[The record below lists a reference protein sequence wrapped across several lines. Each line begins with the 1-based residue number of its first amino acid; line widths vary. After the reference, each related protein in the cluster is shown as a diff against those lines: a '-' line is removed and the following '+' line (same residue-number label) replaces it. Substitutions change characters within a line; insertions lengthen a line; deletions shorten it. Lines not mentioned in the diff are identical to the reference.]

1 MSVNNELCSFSE
13 KYLSLVKH
21 RYDTMTIGAFE
32 EWMKE
37 TFEKVDTKMLAELE
51 ERLSFRGVSSSSETR
66 DVKIPSMART
76 IISSAEAAPT
86 IDSLFIGRSDLRLQM
101 EQKFAE
107 DIVALTVF
115 NRFENNGKGSWVNF
129 DSNGNFGLSVG
140 NENIW
145 KYKCELIDAMY
156 NEMRNAGFVQEDPVY
171 PHPEDSALEYD
182 GKIQSALRTYR
193 DFLSSH
199 ENAGDAY
206 TEFAILQNFDKLL
219 QSKTPFVTFNQK
231 LNFDFADKYNY
242 RGPNVE
248 HYTGFTSS
256 EFATIENQDSD
267 LAKILLSV
275 IPEVDAN
282 GKEIESSFIGL
293 SGFNSAMTTL
303 KRAILFS
310 TDIFSDE
317 AKQTYYDGLNIDL
330 HTLIDEYI
338 NQLSNPTNKIPPDHR
353 TFLLSKLRGIQKFI
367 YSTDIEPVLKN
378 MFTQMFFKTES
389 VSYRAYTFDNDL
401 QSFRGNNLRSNIIN
415 TQRYQLEDAIRG
427 AVYLLK
433 TNIDRAFKLKEK
445 YNIVVD
451 DKGIHLSSIR
461 DTMNISF
468 TNKNGKLSFSIDN
481 RTNAFSQQ
489 FVENLISDIL
499 SVIIPDTYM
508 RVGVQLSG
516 NTFQLMDDFVTP
528 LGLTL
533 IAAFGPKS
541 NTVIQY
547 NKGDIINLRQYI
559 EDLKK
564 PAEKFSVIYGS
575 ETKNVVKSPSGNNLP
590 TYQLTNMSYN
600 TQSLLEDCRHFV
612 KKNDWDQDPYESNVL
627 VRVKDLLM
635 APQVRNEI
643 RIGDKLKNPSQ
654 LTIKELLH
662 VSVLYDFYEQLN
674 SDDVIYLQNAT
685 FADKNTHF
693 LVGYN
698 LNAKIGNVTLRDL
711 LVGTTTNKGILK
723 GGSSKPV
730 LDLARASRHE
740 RLTRIVNNVLN
751 DYKKVCLADINGHK
765 ILNPN
770 KFRCSVDGFGFNT
783 LEQLDIFLHYGQI
796 NVAKEWE
803 PEKWEQITVENM
815 TSAFYDAGLTFD
827 EEFDGYTP
835 KNKSLGKLRVNETM
849 MNFYNTYRDP
859 AKFEAR
865 INKARRSFIN
875 NIKENKLEWN
885 RYDSGTMSKIWA
897 DYQWLGKE
905 WFDINSGNM
914 KLFIGDTLHPILEA
928 YFVAD
933 LFLSNE
939 YNDLT
944 IGEVFAHPNKNKRLS
959 NIPQNNF
966 SWARYNKN
974 NYEVSSKGDSRFSA
988 RYATFKP
995 GTVLFGHDVGGRTVE
1010 SVYQHGVKQNDW
1022 VTDNNNKTG
1031 APKSNEIIKGNTE
1044 EDSYRDGYLPLW
1056 EEWARQNP
1064 DLISDLQT
1072 KAEGKVLTDQYA
1084 STAVSQ
1090 ARALA
1095 EILNNLSYSND
1106 YDPNKEEGTYE
1117 EFSEA
1122 NRLIAQIKRS
1132 VAFGATYHPF
1142 AQNQLDGVASEIDI
1156 AIMNDMPGFVFT
1168 PNGEEGKVDSMD
1180 GSGISDALEARL
1192 ESNSLIDARVGD
1204 NKKTI
1209 MMDVDRRLGKPILLK
1224 WAVYAL
1230 TNRYRRNSS
1239 GSDYANGETLCRKM
1253 RSKYIKLINNI
1264 AEFYNQRSEKIT
1276 YEDYNAGEY
1285 RRIDSVELVME
1296 DIGMGQGV
1304 PFYVQHYTVIASN
1317 GEETSQTGTKRI
1329 EYNAN
1334 TLYALDQ
1341 LFGGAWTCK
1350 YENGEWHYTED
1361 NTDTLLELISQKEN
1375 QDLKDGF
1382 IAYAVNKSAI
1392 KVGAGN
1398 VNAKEAFYNDSP
1410 LMTIR
1415 MRTKYG
1421 GVQMDADQELDEEE
1435 VTEMT
1440 QMISSLIENSHYSDL
1455 VNEIYSDLGR
1465 VVAKHMSK
1473 FMEGINLL
1481 DDKDVS
1487 ANEKEAARAKL
1498 YTILGESLI
1507 KAFSTGSKDTL
1518 GLAQAFVQKA
1528 SEALRNHEEFK
1539 LPFSAAT
1546 INGAFI
1552 SDVISSINRGGIRH
1566 KYEGLSGVLNPSYNM
1581 IQYYRVYNPRTGKFE
1596 VRMFEQLAE
1605 LMRNE
1610 YNLHD
1615 MKFIQS
1621 NDTSNP
1627 FIISQIQGED
1637 GNLRDLTINDIDF
1650 EDYIY
1655 IDDLTSNTTK
1665 TYYINTF
1672 EKYDDV
1678 KSMVRANPS
1687 NYKIRLHTAKAKN
1700 LRGADTRF
1708 IVDGTEYSYYDL
1720 DSVKASFYLNRA
1732 AKALSDSKNIDDVL
1746 KPHQKIALSNLGYN
1760 VDGATLPQL
1769 LAWLKDSQVKTQN
1782 TLRSIEF
1789 GRTFNFLGKDVIA
1802 TSWRTRAPEII
1813 MGRYQGDKFGFGR
1826 NDHIYQV
1833 HDESFFVDKLI
1844 DKYSTVSEDVLPE
1857 NLYDIVL
1864 YEGDNKFYVKIS
1876 NDNSIDSRFTQVG
1889 GLRDNSD
1896 FVINGNSVYY
1906 DNDEAMSVDGKRFKT
1921 FTNANGV
1928 QSNVIIVDNIDRY
1941 RELLNSGLFD
1951 RRIQT
1956 YNYTEENKN
1965 LLKEI
1970 QFGDITDDTYF
1981 LYTKFGDSI
1990 KKVRSINPSI
2000 NMLQDDAN
2008 IRKRFAINSKS
2019 KDMYD
2024 SFKQSLYYIGARIP
2038 TQAMQSFMPMQ
2049 VIAFIDSDYNQ
2060 IYVPVMQTYLEGSD
2074 YDIDKL
2080 YVMAFSVNSNGS
2092 IFTGSKLQDYFG
2104 LGVVSNVVSPNGIT
2118 YEEGE
2123 NGVVINYNDL
2133 QTLLRAADNDAEYDN
2148 RTIINILNKIYT
2160 SGSNEVKFTAPA
2172 LGQDELIQFEKDKHR
2187 FLRIVNS
2194 HSESPRDVRGFA
2206 LKNRI
2211 VSAIYNITTK
2221 PQNQLIAQVPINMDE
2236 QHAAADNSAL
2246 GRAEL
2251 HINSDDPSVKY
2262 MMQVQNMIGKQV
2274 IGISA
2279 VALKGFFAMTF
2290 VYSRY
2295 TSEFE
2300 DSLEQNDS
2308 NDTLNKL
2315 RKLLLFNPI
2324 TNEVTSIANL
2334 NLTSILEMLEGDVNK
2349 RILTVRTENIGN
2361 DIIAEFIKQ
2370 YIVGEMKI
2378 NDVNLT
2384 QINLYGLLT
2393 ELDKRVNRID
2403 AALTLSGIISAAT
2416 DNAKELIL
2424 AKINATPELVDIYTY
2439 LTAIGTP
2446 FQTIAN
2452 FMTSKEIQFVNSI
2465 GQSNIFES
2473 STSAYN
2479 VKDAIKFVVGEG
2491 LLKGF
2496 PRNTVSTY
2504 LTLNGKIGNPYLKTE
2519 KLTALL
2525 EDSNLV
2531 EKTITKLNRD
2541 LTKWQRMTPQQ
2552 IAQELARLDQYS
2564 DMEQG
2569 DDSFGRNIDLEPFT
2583 MHELRDAVK
2592 FLELVLERNKYLT
2605 NSNLKTLADLLNP
2618 VKELS
2623 TFGRALGINQGQPT
2637 NLYRLKNMKESI
2649 RNWIDE
2655 GFGEVMDFNFDE
2667 FIKNSEYRTNWINQ
2681 YNDNK
2686 YTFNILEAITY
2697 LPHFWEMFRTM
2708 YYSEQMIKTYSVK
2721 SKMVLELAESI
2732 ADNLDARNE
2741 AARNKRKDPGRLR
2754 LSETDFKSIENYVN
2768 ELMIARFLRESDFEV
2783 FISPE
2788 ATIKITLNDTPV
2800 HPYQTRRLK
2809 LNSIEGIEN
2818 FKLWMDTYVFPRIIE
2833 KYKGNAFADSLR
2845 PLASIDERTDKK
2857 LTGWKLPLQML
2868 DIDKAPN
2875 TIQIYGEILAGF
2887 NQIADQ
2893 DAEDFG
2899 QTIGDLLYVY
2909 NMIVNK
2915 DSFGQNSFTRI
2926 FENLVMTSSGNM
2938 ANLFNAYI
2946 SRLDDSEMTLNDLGA
2961 LQQEAEYKINRDNPD
2976 SRVPF
2981 SELAILQTQ
2990 VTTAIDLPYFYK
3002 MPIKN
3007 VLTAEEIAKQ
3017 KENLLKPA
3025 YAYDLDAVAITTE
3038 LVKQLQKRTNADIHL
3053 ITDED
3058 LEQFKD
3064 SSQFSEICDS
3074 KGFIMNGEI
3083 YINLTKSGELSSDVL
3098 LHEFAHI
3105 VLAYLKFSDVPQNRN
3120 LYYTILSNVK
3130 NHPAFSEIAAR
3141 YPNYIGSDLYEEVFA
3156 NLLQDFLAGKEYLD
3170 DYGNSRKVSSGFMTN
3185 YKEDIIKSLNYL
3197 FDLQGR
3203 IIRAEDVVNKSM
3215 EDVLSAFGYNLLNSS
3230 VEISKAI
3237 IENAQMHN
3245 TIKQQLYNEQKIT
3258 NSCDET

>member
-21 RYDTMTIGAFE
+21 RYDTMTKGAFE

-231 LNFDFADKYNY
+231 LNFDFADKYDY

-282 GKEIESSFIGL
+282 GKEIESSFVGL

-378 MFTQMFFKTES
+378 MFTQMFFKTEN

-401 QSFRGNNLRSNIIN
+401 QSFRGSNLRSNIVN

-468 TNKNGKLSFSIDN
+468 INKNGKLQFSIDP
-481 RTNAFSQQ
+481 RSNAFSQQ

-499 SVIIPDTYM
+499 SIIIPDTYM

-516 NTFQLMDDFVTP
+516 NKFQLMDDFVTP

-533 IAAFGPKS
+533 VAAFGPKN

-547 NKGDIINLRQYI
+547 NKGNIINLRQYI
-559 EDLKK
+559 DDLKD

-600 TQSLLEDCRHFV
+600 AQSLLEDCRHFV

-627 VRVKDLLM
+627 VRVKNLLM

-643 RIGDKLKNPSQ
+643 RIGDKTKNPSQ

-723 GGSSKPV
+723 GGSSKPI
-730 LDLARASRHE
+730 LDLARASRQE

-770 KFRCSVDGFGFNT
+770 KFRCSVDGFGFDT

-803 PEKWEQITVENM
+803 SEKWEQITVENM
-815 TSAFYDAGLTFD
+815 TSAFYDAGLIFD
-827 EEFDGYTP
+827 EEFDGYAP

-849 MNFYNTYRDP
+849 MNFYNTYRSP

-865 INKARRSFIN
+865 INKARRNFIN

-959 NIPQNNF
+959 NIHNISAIDIYKNLGSKTQSPRVVITDWKNLKNF
-966 SWARYNKN
+966 S
-974 NYEVSSKGDSRFSA
+974 SPF
-988 RYATFKP
+988 
-995 GTVLFGHDVGGRTVE
+995 
-1010 SVYQHGVKQNDW
+1010 
-1022 VTDNNNKTG
+1022 DNNGN
-1031 APKSNEIIKGNTE
+1031 IISTRLNGNPIESFGNTFT
-1044 EDSYRDGYLPLW
+1044 
-1056 EEWARQNP
+1056 P
-1064 DLISDLQT
+1064 DQRLMRPGMT
-1072 KAEGKVLTDQYA
+1072 KVN
-1084 STAVSQ
+1084 STREAVEKYIN
-1090 ARALA
+1090 AV
-1095 EILNNLSYSND
+1095 ITSND
-1106 YDPNKEEGTYE
+1106 PHYRWIREQCQSGNLKGKTIFYYSELNEPSHATALDYLINDFDWNSINSEFDPNKEEGSYE

-1142 AQNQLDGVASEIDI
+1142 AQNQLDGIASEIDI

-1168 PNGEEGKVDSMD
+1168 PNGEEGTVDSMD

-1285 RRIDSVELVME
+1285 RRIDSVELAME

-1304 PFYVQHYTVIASN
+1304 PFYIQHYTVIASN

-1398 VNAKEAFYNDSP
+1398 VNAKEAFYNNSP

-1473 FMEGINLL
+1473 FMEGVNLL

-1621 NDTSNP
+1621 DDASNP

-1637 GNLRDLTINDIDF
+1637 GNLRDLTIEDIDF

-1732 AKALSDSKNIDDVL
+1732 AKALSDGKNIDDVL
-1746 KPHQKIALSNLGYN
+1746 KPNQKITLSNLGYN

-1769 LAWLKDSQVKTQN
+1769 LTWLKDSQVKTQN

-1833 HDESFFVDKLI
+1833 QDENFFVNKLM
-1844 DKYSTVSEDVLPE
+1844 DKYSAVSEDVLPE

-1896 FVINGNSVYY
+1896 FVINGNSIYY
-1906 DNDEAMSVDGKRFKT
+1906 DNEEVMSTDGKRFKT

-1956 YNYTEENKN
+1956 YNYTEENKEV
-1965 LLKEI
+1965 LKQI
-1970 QFGDITDDTYF
+1970 QFGKNGDGNYWIWYKQDGERKRARITNPDIG
-1981 LYTKFGDSI
+1981 L
-1990 KKVRSINPSI
+1990 
-2000 NMLQDDAN
+2000 LQGDAN
-2008 IRKRFAINSKS
+2008 SRKQIAIENKA

-2024 SFKQSLYYIGARIP
+2024 SFKQSLLYVGARIP
-2038 TQAMQSFMPMQ
+2038 TQAMQSFMPME
-2049 VIAFIDSDYNQ
+2049 VVAFVDSDYNQ
-2060 IYVPVMQTYLEGSD
+2060 VYVPAMQTYLEGSD

-2080 YVMAFSVNSNGS
+2080 YIMAFSVNNNGT
-2092 IFTGSKLQDYFG
+2092 IFTGSKLQDHFR
-2104 LGVVSNVVSPNGIT
+2104 LGIVSKVATPNGIT
-2118 YEEGE
+2118 YVEGN
-2123 NGVVINYNDL
+2123 NGISINYHQL
-2133 QTLLRAADNDAEYDN
+2133 QSLLTAESGRFDDYN
-2148 RTIINILNKIYT
+2148 ETEIINLLNSIYN
-2160 SGSNEVKFTAPA
+2160 SGSDEINFTAPG
-2172 LGQDELIQFEKDKHR
+2172 LTPEELENFEEDKKK
-2187 FLRIVNS
+2187 FLEIINS

-2236 QHAAADNSAL
+2236 QHVAADNSAL

-2295 TSEFE
+2295 ASEFE

-2334 NLTSILEMLEGDVNK
+2334 NLTSILEMLKGDVNK

-2361 DIIAEFIKQ
+2361 DIISQFIQQ
-2370 YIVGEMKI
+2370 YAIGEMKI

-2393 ELDKRVNRID
+2393 ELNKRVNRID

-2496 PRNTVSTY
+2496 PRNAVSTY

-2605 NSNLKTLADLLNP
+2605 NSNLKILADLLNP

-2655 GFGEVMDFNFDE
+2655 GFGQVMDFNFDE
-2667 FIKNSEYRTNWINQ
+2667 FIKDSDYRQGWIDR
-2681 YNDNK
+2681 YNDRK
-2686 YTFNILEAITY
+2686 YTFNILEAMTY

-2721 SKMVLELAESI
+2721 SKMVLQIAENI

-2741 AARNKRKDPGRLR
+2741 AVRNGRKDPGRLR

-2788 ATIKITLNDTPV
+2788 AMIKITLNDTPV

-2845 PLASIDERTDKK
+2845 PLASIDERIDKK

-2893 DAEDFG
+2893 DAEEFG

-2946 SRLDDSEMTLNDLGA
+2946 SRLDDSEMTLDELGA

-2981 SELAILQTQ
+2981 SEPAILQTQ

-3017 KENLLKPA
+3017 KENLPKPA

-3064 SSQFSEICDS
+3064 SPQFSEICDS

-3141 YPNYIGSDLYEEVFA
+3141 YPNHIGSDLYEEVFA

-3203 IIRAEDVVNKSM
+3203 IVRAEDIVNKSM

-3237 IENAQMHN
+3237 IENAQIHN